1 MVQPR
6 RRGVQRRGI
15 VVLAAAAAAGIPR
28 HAPAAGYPARPIA
41 LVVAAPPGGP
51 SDALARMLAG
61 PMGKA
66 LGQPLIVDNRP
77 GAGGILA
84 AEAVARAAPDGH
96 TLMLS
101 SIINATGH
109 TLLPKRGADIN
120 RDFVHIVQLVSGA
133 NVLVARPGRPTTL
146 GELLALARAQPGRLS
161 YASAGNASSGH
172 LAMEML
178 KQRAGVS
185 LVHVPYRGGAP
196 ALNDLLA
203 GQVDVMFLNQD
214 AVLPHLRDGRLQAL
228 AISSS
233 VRHPLLPEV
242 PTVAEAGF
250 PGFEAT
256 AWAGLSAPRGTPP
269 AVVARLQSAALQ
281 ALQGPLKAKQE
292 ALGALVVGSAP
303 ADYTA
308 FVRSETEKWAK
319 VIQVVG
325 IHAD

>member
-1 MVQPR
+1 MVQPT
-6 RRGVQRRGI
+6 RRGI
-15 VVLAAAAAAGIPR
+15 VLLAAAAVAGATRRALAAGD
-28 HAPAAGYPARPIA
+28 PARPVV
-41 LVVAAPPGGP
+41 LLVAAPAGGP
-51 SDALARMLAG
+51 SDALARMLAE

-66 LGQPLIVDNRP
+66 LGQPVIVDNRP
-77 GAGGILA
+77 GAGGIVA
-84 AEAVARAAPDGH
+84 AEAAARAAPDGH

-101 SIINATGH
+101 SIVNATGH
-109 TLLPKRGADIN
+109 TLLPKQGVDIN
-120 RDFVHIVQLVSGA
+120 RDFVHIIQLVSGA
-133 NVLVARPGRPTTL
+133 NVLVARPGGPKTL
-146 GELLALARAQPGRLS
+146 NELLELAREQPGRLS

-185 LVHVPYRGGAP
+185 LVHIPYRGGAP

-214 AVLPHLRDGRLQAL
+214 AVLPHLRSGRLLAL
-228 AISSS
+228 AITSSA
-233 VRHPLLPEV
+233 RHPLLPEV

-256 AWAGLSAPRGTPP
+256 AWAGLSAPRGTPA
-269 AVVARLQSAALQ
+269 AVVARLQAAALQ
-281 ALQGPLKAKQE
+281 ALHGPVKAKQE

-303 ADYTA
+303 DDYAA
-308 FVRSETEKWAK
+308 FVRSETRKWAR
-319 VIQVVG
+319 VIQAAS